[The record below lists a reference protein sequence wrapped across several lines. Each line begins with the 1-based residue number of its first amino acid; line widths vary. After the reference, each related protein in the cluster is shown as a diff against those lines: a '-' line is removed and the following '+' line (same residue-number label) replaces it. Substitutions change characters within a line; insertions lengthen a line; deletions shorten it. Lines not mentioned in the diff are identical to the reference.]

1 MPQMGEL
8 HIEINQKNTK
18 ESHANNTK
26 VYLNEFSD

>member
-8 HIEINQKNTK
+8 HTEINHNNTT

-26 VYLNEFSD
+26 VYFN